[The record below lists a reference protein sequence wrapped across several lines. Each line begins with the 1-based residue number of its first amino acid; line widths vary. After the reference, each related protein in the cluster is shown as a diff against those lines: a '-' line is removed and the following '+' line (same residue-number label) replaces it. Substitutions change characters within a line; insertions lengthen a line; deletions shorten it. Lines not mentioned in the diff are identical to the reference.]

1 MEVGSRLWLFAL
13 LLLLFAY
20 LTAGRVIGGTK
31 WAAKKGSAWKTRG
44 GSISDEI
51 AQSGVESGGIKAT
64 SESQQEIEDTFLQ
77 GTFKCVESGEEYR
90 VRQVPGDG
98 GCLFHA
104 LTVSL
109 MYDKTKSHRLFD
121 DDMRKMSER
130 LRKLAVLLLKRE
142 NVTLFIENGE
152 STTSS
157 DLLRIVSDHYNM
169 TPEAY
174 CDQMLLPTSWGG
186 GPEIVSL
193 SNHLQRPVHVFELS
207 PLESEEGADLKMCSE
222 NACKFFGIKICG
234 QFGSP
239 EFDEEEPLFIL
250 CADGRFPHS
259 LDIDVS
265 KPGDHFLCLHKL

>member
-1 MEVGSRLWLFAL
+1 MKLWGYSL
-13 LLLLFAY
+13 LLVASLLILY
-20 LTAGRVIGGTK
+20 SCTCLGGRRTTN
-31 WAAKKGSAWKTRG
+31 WAALKGSVHGRG
-44 GSISDEI
+44 GSVSDEI
-51 AQSGVESGGIKAT
+51 VQDVVGRDGVSGAIDNQMSL
-64 SESQQEIEDTFLQ
+64 EDQFLH
-77 GTFKCVESGEEYR
+77 GTFHCVESGEEYR

-109 MYDKTKSHRLFD
+109 LYEKTKRHRVFD
-121 DDMRKMSER
+121 DDMRKMSNR

-152 STTSS
+152 STTST
-157 DLLRIVSDHYNM
+157 DLLRIVSEHYNL
-169 TPEAY
+169 TVEEY

-193 SNHLQRPVHVFELS
+193 CNHLQRPVHVFELA
-207 PLESEEGADLKMCSE
+207 PLEPEEAASFTMCSE
-222 NACKFFGIKICG
+222 NACKFFGIRICG

-239 EFDEEEPLFIL
+239 EFDNEEPLSIL
-250 CADGRFPHS
+250 CADGRFPHN
-259 LDIDVS
+259 LDIDAS

>member
-1 MEVGSRLWLFAL
+1 MGC
-13 LLLLFAY
+13 
-20 LTAGRVIGGTK
+20 
-31 WAAKKGSAWKTRG
+31 KKGKCLSCRRLYLGRDK
-44 GSISDEI
+44 
-51 AQSGVESGGIKAT
+51 QSGVERYQAT
-64 SESQQEIEDTFLQ
+64 SEPQQEIEDTFCKVRLN
-77 GTFKCVESGEEYR
+77 VESKST

-207 PLESEEGADLKMCSE
+207 PLELEEGADLR
-222 NACKFFGIKICG
+222 
-234 QFGSP
+234 
-239 EFDEEEPLFIL
+239 
-250 CADGRFPHS
+250 CAAKRANSSD
-259 LDIDVS
+259 
-265 KPGDHFLCLHKL
+265 